1 MSVGVWHRVM
11 INNHQEFTM
20 QTTNIIEIVSFKL
33 AKGVSDEAFLK
44 TIPLISVFLKTCDG
58 FILRHLSRGDDGEW
72 VDYVQWANMAN
83 AQSASQKFMG
93 DKSLKP
99 FMEKIESTS
108 VNMRHNFLLH
118 SETS

>member
-1 MSVGVWHRVM
+1 MLTS
-11 INNHQEFTM
+11 
-20 QTTNIIEIVSFKL
+20 NIVEIVSFKL

-58 FILRHLSRGDDGEW
+58 FISRHLSRGEDGEW
-72 VDYVQWANMAN
+72 VDHVQWANMAN
-83 AQSASQKFMG
+83 AQSASQKFMD

-99 FMEKIESTS
+99 VMEKIDSAS
-108 VNMRHNFLLH
+108 VTMRHNFLLH